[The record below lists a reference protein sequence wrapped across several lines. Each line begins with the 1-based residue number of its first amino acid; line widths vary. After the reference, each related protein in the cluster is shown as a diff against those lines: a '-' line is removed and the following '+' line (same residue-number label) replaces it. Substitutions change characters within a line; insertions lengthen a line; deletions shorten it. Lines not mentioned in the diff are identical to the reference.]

1 MSVKNIID
9 YPITDSVFITVF
21 SERAST
27 TMSLSRGGTV
37 VFEGKYVAT
46 EFSNKSKSFKN
57 HELLGYIGKSNF
69 EAKAKKF
76 LDSIKYEYNG
86 AATDTIVDYLKSQ
99 NYPFSDNHNIWV
111 IVPKPDK
118 KPTGN
123 KFVIT
128 FERLPNE
135 TFEKRKFVDYDLDVY
150 MTKIDSKTKK
160 VVFRVDIPEHIYNM
174 CMKNPDLDNRL
185 SLKYIE
191 SENLSD
197 LHSKMSD
204 YANLSSHVSEL
215 LKASEMYKK
224 KICIVFNSK
233 ETTERDSYYFAYL
246 GQRIST
252 NFGWYIAYEYETK
265 DFSGRPKKEYFTWK
279 KNMSTGTTIGE
290 FRGYTG
296 VVDFEKKG
304 IKTHIHTKP
313 PGVIV
318 DWTQEREDFLTALE
332 NKFRNL
338 SENLNEFLADLDD
351 DKIEKLITSSMGNK
365 LLNS

>member
-1 MSVKNIID
+1 
-9 YPITDSVFITVF
+9 
-21 SERAST
+21 
-27 TMSLSRGGTV
+27 
-37 VFEGKYVAT
+37 
-46 EFSNKSKSFKN
+46 
-57 HELLGYIGKSNF
+57 
-69 EAKAKKF
+69 
-76 LDSIKYEYNG
+76 
-86 AATDTIVDYLKSQ
+86 
-99 NYPFSDNHNIWV
+99 
-111 IVPKPDK
+111 
-118 KPTGN
+118 
-123 KFVIT
+123 
-128 FERLPNE
+128 
-135 TFEKRKFVDYDLDVY
+135 
-150 MTKIDSKTKK
+150 
-160 VVFRVDIPEHIYNM
+160 M